1 MHLPQQ
7 HIDVV
12 ASPSDGKYLLLT
24 VLWEFPNGPFTYFSA
39 RLTKVL
45 QLEGPWVPLTALNA
59 LT

>member
-1 MHLPQQ
+1 M
-7 HIDVV
+7 

-45 QLEGPWVPLTALNA
+45 QLEGPWVLLTALSA